1 MKVAVLRP
9 KEYAEETS
17 EKLRNEGFEAI
28 AVPFLKIVPNDE
40 GVAKIED
47 LKEFDAVIVTSQ
59 TSARILVEH
68 GFRHDNVI
76 AIGKKT
82 AEILKSAG
90 MDPKTPSKFD
100 SKTLYEE
107 FKEELKDKRV
117 AIVRSDRGDP
127 ILLKLPKVEEVVL
140 YRIEF
145 EHGEMQKM
153 FIESMDF
160 DAIVFSSSMMVRSFF
175 ELARRMEK
183 IDDVL
188 EKLKDKIVVAIGPPT
203 KKALEGYGVKA
214 LMPEEFTFDGVIEI
228 LKKCSGRD
236 LNPGHRL
243 ERPV

>member
-1 MKVAVLRP
+1 MRVAILRP

-17 EKLRNEGFEAI
+17 EKLRREGFEVI
-28 AVPFLKIVPNDE
+28 AVPFLKIVPNEE
-40 GVAKIED
+40 GIAKIKD
-47 LKEFDAVIVTSQ
+47 LKNFDAVIVTSQ
-59 TSARILVEH
+59 TSARILVER

-82 AEILKSAG
+82 AGILKSAG

-107 FKEELKDKRV
+107 FKDELKDKRV

-127 ILLKLPKVEEVVL
+127 ILLKLPNVEEVVL

-145 EHGEMQKM
+145 EHGDLQRK
-153 FIESMDF
+153 FIESIDF

-183 IDDVL
+183 LDEVL
-188 EKLKDKIVVAIGPPT
+188 EKLRGKIVVAIGPPT
-203 KKALEGYGVKA
+203 KKALEGYGIRA
-214 LMPEEFTFDGVIEI
+214 LMPEEFTFDGVVET